1 MQDAIK
7 KIMRTIA
14 VLLIVWVATEYI
26 SAFRLSAQEPS
37 KLSETTAGV
46 DVVDSSKKQHK
57 HTNRLAGET
66 SPYLL
71 QHAHNPVDW
80 YPWCEEAFEKA
91 KRENKPI
98 FLSVGYST
106 CYWCHVME
114 VESFEDDEVAA
125 VINQHFIAIKV
136 DREERPDIDEQ
147 FMLVTQLITQRGGWP
162 NSVWLRPDGK
172 AWMAGTYYPKQ
183 HFIDSLKSLADVWK
197 MRRDDVDRQT
207 ENIAAAIK
215 RINRPVLA
223 SDDALTLDI
232 VNDSTAQLA
241 ERFDDKLGGI
251 RGKPKFPP
259 HGTLDLLV
267 HQFRSTGDQTLL
279 APITRTLDAMWL
291 GGMHDHIGGGF
302 HRYSTDEQWLLPH
315 FEKMLYDNAQLLRL
329 YVDGYAL
336 TGDEKYRVAVADIH
350 QWLLREMTSPS
361 GAFYSAQDSGEVGK
375 EGEAYVWTIPTVKEA
390 LSPSESQMF
399 IDTYNITEAGNFR
412 EEATGERTGA
422 NIPHLLQ
429 SLGKIAAERGI
440 DERTFALELNAIRE
454 KLLTARQQWPQPHKD
469 DKVLVSWNALMIG
482 SLAYAGSILK
492 KPQYTQDAVRA
503 ADFILQ
509 SMVQDGIILRSFRAD
524 QAKTPGYLDDYAYFA
539 SALLELY
546 RATDESR
553 WLDES
558 QRIADILIDRFED
571 KVDGGFFFTTT
582 DHDELIVRSKHL
594 AAGGNMPSPNGV
606 AAHVMVQLAELTGKE
621 TYRSAADRTL
631 RSLAGLMKQQP
642 YASEQLLI
650 ATSQFLRNH
659 VSLDSPGETK
669 LGQIKKRSE
678 PVSIEISSDRAKLVA
693 GESAE
698 ITVAIAI
705 DPDWHLYAENED
717 ADFLKPTHIR
727 IAANERFDT
736 SQVVKPVGIV
746 KRDTILNRDVNIHEG
761 RIEFKIPITAKPGAA
776 TGLVKL
782 EIEITIQACD
792 SNRCLE
798 PKTET
803 FQLPVEIVLE

>member
-1 MQDAIK
+1 MPDAIEK
-7 KIMRTIA
+7 NMRKIT
-14 VLLIVWVATEYI
+14 VLAIVWVATQCI
-26 SAFRLSAQEPS
+26 GPFRLSAQEPS
-37 KLSETTAGV
+37 KLNETTAGV
-46 DVVDSSKKQHK
+46 DGVGSTEKKHR

-80 YPWCEEAFEKA
+80 YPWSDEAFEKA
-91 KRENKPI
+91 RRENKPI

-114 VESFEDDEVAA
+114 VESFEDEEVAA
-125 VINQHFIAIKV
+125 VINEHFIAIKV

-172 AWMAGTYYPKQ
+172 AWMAGTYFPKQ
-183 HFIDSLKSLADVWK
+183 HFMDSLKALADVWK
-197 MRRDDVDRQT
+197 MRRDEVDRQT

-223 SDDALTLDI
+223 SGDGLTLDI
-232 VNDSTAQLA
+232 VDVSVAQLA
-241 ERFDDKLGGI
+241 ERFDNELGGI

-259 HGTLDLLV
+259 HGTLDLLI
-267 HQFRSTGDQTLL
+267 HQVRSTGDQAFL

-291 GGMHDHIGGGF
+291 GGMHDHVGGGF

-329 YVDGYAL
+329 YVDGYSL
-336 TGDEKYRVAVADIH
+336 TGDAKYRTAVEDIH
-350 QWLLREMTSPS
+350 QWLMREMTSSS

-375 EGEAYVWTIPTVKEA
+375 EGEAYVWMIPKVKET
-390 LSPSESQMF
+390 LSPSESQIF
-399 IDTYNITEAGNFR
+399 IDTYNLTEEGNFR

-422 NIPHLLQ
+422 NIPHLRQ
-429 SLGKIAAERGI
+429 SLDKIAAERGI
-440 DERTFALELNAIRE
+440 DEKGFVLELNAIRE

-482 SLAYAGSILK
+482 SLAYAGRILEE
-492 KPQYTQDAVRA
+492 PRYTRDAVRA

-509 SMVQDGIILRSFRAD
+509 SMVRDGIILRSFRAD
-524 QAKTPGYLDDYAYFA
+524 QAKTPAYLDDYAYFA

-546 RATDESR
+546 RATNESR
-553 WLDES
+553 FLEES
-558 QRIADILIDRFED
+558 QRIADRLIDQFED
-571 KVDGGFFFTTT
+571 KVDGGFFFTTP

-606 AAHVMVQLAELTGKE
+606 AAQVMVELVELTDNDA
-621 TYRSAADRTL
+621 YRSAADRTL
-631 RSLAGLMKQQP
+631 RSLVGLMKQQP
-642 YASEQLLI
+642 YASEHLLI
-650 ATSQFLRNH
+650 AASQFLRNQATK
-659 VSLDSPGETK
+659 DSTGETI
-669 LGQIKKRSE
+669 LGQIKQRSE
-678 PVSIEISSDRAKLVA
+678 PVSIEIRSDRAKLVV

-698 ITVAIAI
+698 ITVTILI

-717 ADFLKPTHIR
+717 AGFLKATNVLV
-727 IAANERFDT
+727 AANERFDV
-736 SQVVKPVGIV
+736 SQVIRPGGIV
-746 KRDTILNRDVNIHEG
+746 KRDTILNRDLNIYEG
-761 RIEFKIPITAKPGAA
+761 RIEFKIPITVKPGAA
-776 TGLVKL
+776 AGLVKL
-782 EIEITIQACD
+782 GIDVTIQACD
-792 SNRCLE
+792 SHRCLE
-798 PKTET
+798 PKTERL
-803 FQLPVEIVLE
+803 QLPLEVVRE

>member
-1 MQDAIK
+1 MPEAIE
-7 KIMRTIA
+7 KIMRTIT
-14 VLLIVWVATEYI
+14 VLAIFWVATQCI
-26 SAFRLSAQEPS
+26 VPFRLGAQEP
-37 KLSETTAGV
+37 LTLNETPAGV
-46 DVVDSSKKQHK
+46 DVVESSEKKHK

-80 YPWCEEAFEKA
+80 YPWSDEAFEKA

-114 VESFEDDEVAA
+114 VESFEDEEVAA
-125 VINQHFIAIKV
+125 VINEHFIAIKV

-172 AWMAGTYYPKQ
+172 AWMAGTYFPKQ
-183 HFIDSLKSLADVWK
+183 HFMDSLQALANVWK
-197 MRRDDVDRQT
+197 TRRDEVDRQT

-215 RINRPVLA
+215 RVNRPVLA
-223 SDDALTLDI
+223 SGDGLTLEI
-232 VNDSTAQLA
+232 VDASVAQLA
-241 ERFDDKLGGI
+241 ERFDNKLGGI

-259 HGTLDLLV
+259 HGTLNLLI
-267 HQFRSTGDQTLL
+267 HQFRSTGDQAFL

-291 GGMHDHIGGGF
+291 GGMHDHVGGGF

-329 YVDGYAL
+329 YVDGYSL
-336 TGDEKYRVAVADIH
+336 TGDEKYRTAVADIH
-350 QWLLREMTSPS
+350 QWLMREMTSSS

-375 EGEAYVWTIPTVKEA
+375 EGEAYVWTIPKVKET
-390 LSPSESQMF
+390 LSPSESQIF
-399 IDTYNITEAGNFR
+399 IDTYNLTDEGNFR

-422 NIPHLLQ
+422 NIPHLRQ
-429 SLGKIAAERGI
+429 SLDKIAAERGS
-440 DERTFALELNAIRE
+440 DEKSFAPELNAIRA
-454 KLLTARQQWPQPHKD
+454 KLLTARQQWPQPHTD

-482 SLAYAGSILK
+482 SLAYAGRVLEE
-492 KPQYTQDAVRA
+492 PRYTRDAVRA

-539 SALLELY
+539 SALLELH
-546 RATDESR
+546 RATNESR
-553 WLDES
+553 FLEES
-558 QRIADILIDRFED
+558 QRIADRLIDQFED
-571 KVDGGFFFTTT
+571 KVDGGFFFTTPE
-582 DHDELIVRSKHL
+582 HDELIVRSKHL

-606 AAHVMVQLAELTGKE
+606 AAQVMVELAELTDKDA
-621 TYRSAADRTL
+621 YRSAADRTL
-631 RSLAGLMKQQP
+631 RSLVGLMKQQP
-642 YASEQLLI
+642 YASEHLLI
-650 ATSQFLRNH
+650 AASQFLRNQA
-659 VSLDSPGETK
+659 SKEPTGETI
-669 LGQIKKRSE
+669 LGQIKQRSE

-698 ITVAIAI
+698 ITVTILI

-717 ADFLKPTHIR
+717 ADFLKATNVLV
-727 IAANERFDT
+727 AANERFDV
-736 SQVVKPVGIV
+736 SRVIRPGGIV
-746 KRDTILNRDVNIHEG
+746 KPDTILNRDVNIYEG
-761 RIEFKIPITAKPGAA
+761 RIEFKIPITVKPGTAA
-776 TGLVKL
+776 GLVKL
-782 EIEITIQACD
+782 GIDVTIQACD

-798 PKTET
+798 PKTERL
-803 FQLPVEIVLE
+803 QLPLEVVRE